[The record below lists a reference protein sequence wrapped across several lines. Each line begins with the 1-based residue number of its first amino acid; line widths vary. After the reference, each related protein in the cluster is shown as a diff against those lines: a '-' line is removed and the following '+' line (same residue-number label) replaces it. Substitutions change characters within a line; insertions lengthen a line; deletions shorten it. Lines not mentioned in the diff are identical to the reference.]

1 MEKEQNAAQEQATYE
16 QVSPAENVEQQ
27 EKIKEHEENEHQKK
41 NMLEEQE
48 KNREENERH
57 DVQEDEIEEQEKV
70 QEEQN
75 EELAAANAKIAELEA
90 KIKEM
95 ENRYLR
101 LYADFEN
108 FRRRTRQEME
118 AAEKYR
124 AQSLVSDLLPALDNF
139 ERALKIKAED
149 EQAKSILQ
157 GMEMVYRSVLDALK
171 KEGVEAIEA
180 VGKPFDPHLHQAVMQ
195 VEDSNYEPN
204 TVVEELQKGYKLK
217 DRVIRPA
224 MVKVSQ

>member
-1 MEKEQNAAQEQATYE
+1 MEQEQKATQEQATYE
-16 QVSPAENVEQQ
+16 QEWTAPEPQEEKAEERGGNEPQEENTENSQQ
-27 EKIKEHEENEHQKK
+27 ENTQAQQEA
-41 NMLEEQE
+41 LEEQP
-48 KNREENERH
+48 KA
-57 DVQEDEIEEQEKV
+57 EQG
-70 QEEQN
+70 QN
-75 EELAAANAKIAELEA
+75 DELAAANAKIAELEA

-139 ERALKIKAED
+139 ERALKIETEN

-204 TVVEELQKGYKLK
+204 TVVEEFQKGYKLK

>member
-1 MEKEQNAAQEQATYE
+1 MEQEQKATQEKATYE
-16 QVSPAENVEQQ
+16 QEWKEPEPQEEKAEERGGNEPQEGNAENTQQDNTQEQQ
-27 EKIKEHEENEHQKK
+27 EAPK
-41 NMLEEQE
+41 EEQP
-48 KNREENERH
+48 KA
-57 DVQEDEIEEQEKV
+57 EQE
-70 QEEQN
+70 QN
-75 EELAAANAKIAELEA
+75 DELAVANAKIAELEA

-139 ERALKIKAED
+139 ERALKIEAD
-149 EQAKSILQ
+149 NEQAKSILQ

-204 TVVEELQKGYKLK
+204 TVVEEFQKGYKLK